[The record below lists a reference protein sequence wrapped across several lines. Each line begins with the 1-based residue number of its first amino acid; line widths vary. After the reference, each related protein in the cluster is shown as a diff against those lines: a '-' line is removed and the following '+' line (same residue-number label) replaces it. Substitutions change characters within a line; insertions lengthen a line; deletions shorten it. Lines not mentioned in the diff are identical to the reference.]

1 MNTKL
6 HSKLKRTLAW
16 IMAVSMMIQG
26 VSVVSAEDFSSEPDV
41 AVVSEET
48 ADIDSEADAPVVTD
62 DESIQDAD
70 SDVTIEEETEDEQMM
85 RLLPQT
91 KHRCFR
97 TAQTKHFFPIVPKQ

>member
-16 IMAVSMMIQG
+16 IMAVSMMVQG

-70 SDVTIEEETEDEQMM
+70 SDVTIEEETEDEQTVDDAAASSDEAP
-85 RLLPQT
+85 LFSDGADEAL
-91 KHRCFR
+91 FSDS
-97 TAQTKHFFPIVPKQ
+97 A